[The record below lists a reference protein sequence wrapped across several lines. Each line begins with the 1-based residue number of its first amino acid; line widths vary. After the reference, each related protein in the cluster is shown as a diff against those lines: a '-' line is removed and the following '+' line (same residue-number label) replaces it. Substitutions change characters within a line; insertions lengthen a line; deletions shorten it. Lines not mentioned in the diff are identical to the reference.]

1 MHWLIAED
9 EPDIR
14 NLVAMMCQVWGHQ
27 PITFES
33 GQKAW
38 DWLDKVEQDEFGGE
52 LPQFALMDIRMP
64 GYRGDEVAQRIRQT
78 APLQDIPIMLMTAFV
93 LSDEERKSMMDE
105 AGVDVIINKPLPDFA
120 DLKTLID
127 NVIAKRHTS

>member
-1 MHWLIAED
+1 
-9 EPDIR
+9 
-14 NLVAMMCQVWGHQ
+14 
-27 PITFES
+27 
-33 GQKAW
+33 
-38 DWLDKVEQDEFGGE
+38 
-52 LPQFALMDIRMP
+52 
-64 GYRGDEVAQRIRQT
+64 
-78 APLQDIPIMLMTAFV
+78 MLMTAFV